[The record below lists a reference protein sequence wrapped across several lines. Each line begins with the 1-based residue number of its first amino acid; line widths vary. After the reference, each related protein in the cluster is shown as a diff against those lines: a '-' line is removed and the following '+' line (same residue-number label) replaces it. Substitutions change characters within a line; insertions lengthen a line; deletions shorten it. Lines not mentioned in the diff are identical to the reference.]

1 VLEEWGTMTAKLNRA
16 VRCTAAVLAVV
27 ALGAGATACSGSGSA
42 APATLSGTA
51 APATQSSSQA
61 PTSTDTGST
70 TTLSSPSTG
79 SSSSGGGGGG
89 VSTQG
94 TRPPTDA
101 AHASPSTAS
110 SRCHT
115 SELKFSWSA
124 GSPDMNATNQQIAQV
139 TLTNSGGRTCTL
151 HGFPGVRLISTSAET
166 WDLPRSTDKAS
177 TITLKPG
184 DGTASITMTIQPIPA
199 NTTDT
204 RPFAPSKVL
213 ITPPDETTHVTLDW
227 PYGGALWHQA
237 GTTSSP
243 ETFVSPIGF

>member
-1 VLEEWGTMTAKLNRA
+1 MTAKLNRA

-70 TTLSSPSTG
+70 TTLSSTSTG
-79 SSSSGGGGGG
+79 GSSGG

-94 TRPPTDA
+94 TRRPTDA
-101 AHASPSTAS
+101 ANASSSAAS

-124 GSPDMNATNQQIAQV
+124 GSPDMNATNQQIAEV

-151 HGFPGVRLISTSAET
+151 YGFPGVRLISKSGET

-184 DGTASITMTIQPIPA
+184 DGTASITMTILPIPA

-227 PYGGALWHQA
+227 PYGGALWHRA